1 MEKKSCNVTFFESL
15 SLLRVSI
22 CLSLSVANTSE
33 FTSQSC
39 DPGTR
44 KPKILL
50 EENHFPWADE
60 RHGEYQCSWLVSMYV
75 PLTLRKIIQPLFV
88 ALEQTYLT
96 VNKNCPVG
104 GSAGLL
110 INMPNSKCKFGNER
124 VFLMQIVQQ
133 STRWDDFESSKP

>member
-1 MEKKSCNVTFFESL
+1 
-15 SLLRVSI
+15 
-22 CLSLSVANTSE
+22 
-33 FTSQSC
+33 
-39 DPGTR
+39 
-44 KPKILL
+44 
-50 EENHFPWADE
+50 
-60 RHGEYQCSWLVSMYV
+60 MYV

-110 INMPNSKCKFGNER
+110 INVPNSKCKFGNER

-133 STRWDDFESSKP
+133 STR